1 MRFEA
6 KHSYFKSVVH
16 DVRNFKNI
24 LLTLAAKHQLMMAH
38 YLDVPSLFPPVISVQ
53 KVKHVRTCTLDVQ
66 QKAAVLQKYPHRRDV
81 SLTPDVHLNGTHYSK
96 GMVLSSVEES
106 GFPEFFRIL
115 SMLVNGN
122 TVSFICRK
130 LSSWYVEHYRCYEV
144 SDTCTTQI
152 LEPEDFSDHYPL
164 ISYNVQ
170 GKAMISLKRFLLH

>member
-1 MRFEA
+1 M
-6 KHSYFKSVVH
+6 
-16 DVRNFKNI
+16 RNFKNI

-38 YLDVPSLFPPVISVQ
+38 YLDVPSLFPPVISMQ

-96 GMVLSSVEES
+96 GMVLSSVEQS